1 MPAIKKAP
9 AKKTTASKTTAVVKK
24 AAQPQYGMSQYHI
37 WYGNSIIESTGYIE
51 SLKKA
56 IEFVRGRY
64 GNDTE
69 LAVQACYPVRHETRH
84 PVNKA

>member
-1 MPAIKKAP
+1 MPATKN
-9 AKKTTASKTTAVVKK
+9 TASKTAAAASKSKK

-37 WYGNSIIESTGYIE
+37 WYGNSIIESTGYIA